1 MIFHGVILLAEASIW
16 SVRAFDATRRLADAQ
31 LYGLSSCPGVLLTT
45 NHLEGIAS
53 GKIKLA
59 FRKWKKPTVKTG
71 GRLRTHIGVLAI
83 HSVDQISER
92 DISDRDARL
101 AGFESRADL
110 LQDLKLRDG
119 LLYRIRISLAGP
131 DERIALRTRREI
143 SSDEWNEL
151 REKLD
156 RLDARGVH
164 GPWVVQ
170 FLSVVSL
177 NPGTLPAT
185 LASSLGLERKWFKEH
200 MRKLKELGLTE
211 SLEIGYRISPRGET
225 VLKRLKAQK

>member
-1 MIFHGVILLAEASIW
+1 M
-16 SVRAFDATRRLADAQ
+16 
-31 LYGLSSCPGVLLTT
+31 LLTT
-45 NHLEGIAS
+45 QHLEGIAS

-71 GRLRTHIGVLAI
+71 GRLRTPIGVLAI
-83 HSVDQISER
+83 HAVDQISESE
-92 DISDRDARL
+92 ISNRDAKL

-119 LLYRIRISLAGP
+119 LLYRIRLTLVGP

-143 SSDEWNEL
+143 SNDEWHGL
-151 REKLD
+151 RQKLEQ
-156 RLDARGVH
+156 LDARSVH
-164 GPWVVQ
+164 GSWVAN
-170 FLSVVSL
+170 FLSVVSI
-177 NPGTLPAT
+177 NPGIVAAT
-185 LASSLGLERKWFKEH
+185 LASSLGLERKWFKDH

-225 VLKRLKAQK
+225 VLERLKQER